1 MTRSPFVPLAT
12 ALLALALPPARANEQ
27 PPASTTGPENPAKPA
42 NTKTAPRKGPL
53 APAKTAAT
61 REQARKKMLE
71 RFDADGDGTLS
82 ADERQ
87 AAKAESEAR
96 MLERFDADGD
106 GSLSEPER
114 AAARGPHKKQAEKSP
129 AATDPAR
136 PARPAK
142 PARPADPA
150 RGQLAERLLKK
161 FDIDG
166 DGKLSPAERAAVKAA
181 RQKRAQPKKD

>member
-1 MTRSPFVPLAT
+1 MTRSPFIPLAT
-12 ALLALALPPARANEQ
+12 ALLALALPPARANEE
-27 PPASTTGPENPAKPA
+27 PPATPATPA
-42 NTKTAPRKGPL
+42 TPAPSASPASPKAAPRKGPL

-106 GSLSEPER
+106 GALSEAER
-114 AAARGPHKKQAEKSP
+114 AAARGPQKKQAKKAP
-129 AATDPAR
+129 AAAD
-136 PARPAK
+136 PAK
-142 PARPADPA
+142 PARPAGAA
-150 RGQLAERLLKK
+150 RGQLPERLIKK

-166 DGKLSPAERAAVKAA
+166 DGTLSAAERAAVKAA
-181 RQKRAQPKKD
+181 RQKRTQPKKD